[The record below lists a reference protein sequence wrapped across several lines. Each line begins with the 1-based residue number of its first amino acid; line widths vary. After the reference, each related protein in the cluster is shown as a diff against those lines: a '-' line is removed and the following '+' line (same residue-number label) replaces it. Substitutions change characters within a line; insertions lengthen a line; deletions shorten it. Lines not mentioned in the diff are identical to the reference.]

1 MNALRRADGFTL
13 VELLVVITVLSI
25 MGVVIM
31 PRVTG
36 FLGADRGNMIALSSI
51 ISKTFDESFLRK
63 KTNFL
68 AIHLHGPSTRTREEK
83 NPLFERENG
92 VSVLTLNDEKAFED
106 SKSRV
111 LAYKKFPSNFTIDE
125 VILSTGEKITGGT
138 VLIPFYPEG
147 YSEDVIIHL
156 TSGTDRWSVII
167 YKMRK
172 EPRVTA
178 EYVDFE
184 AVREGNVL

>member
-1 MNALRRADGFTL
+1 VNALRRCDGFTL

-51 ISKTFDESFLRK
+51 ISKTFDDSFLRK
-63 KTNFL
+63 RTNFL
-68 AIHLHGPSTRTREEK
+68 AIHIYGPSARTREEK

-92 VSVLTLNDEKAFED
+92 VSVLTLNNEKVFED

-125 VILSTGEKITGGT
+125 VILSTGEKVTGGT

-147 YSEDVIIHL
+147 YSEDAIIHL

-178 EYVDFE
+178 DYVDFE
-184 AVREGNVL
+184 AVRNGNVL